1 MPKMV
6 MTSFGNRN
14 FMQPMGRLNMHSKCF
29 DFIFLLSFG
38 WGKGK
43 GDFFF
48 SFYLFPTCSFQ
59 VPIRFPMCSLRV
71 FPITSRFNPICF
83 AQSPPLLTY
92 IGGPKREA
100 LHLSIE
106 SSILGASIVSTFF
119 CNGPI
124 KLAHCKKTKSGF
136 VKHPQLINMK

>member
-48 SFYLFPTCSFQ
+48 ILFVPNMFFSSSHQ
-59 VPIRFPMCSLRV
+59 VPNV
-71 FPITSRFNPICF
+71 FPKGVPNNIS
-83 AQSPPLLTY
+83 L
-92 IGGPKREA
+92 
-100 LHLSIE
+100 
-106 SSILGASIVSTFF
+106 
-119 CNGPI
+119 
-124 KLAHCKKTKSGF
+124 
-136 VKHPQLINMK
+136 